1 MAPLDDLGRTFFDG
15 LYTNRIPV
23 AIAVSAVALVVDR
36 RRMACRL
43 VPGRATPP
51 VPRRELL
58 VVVLI
63 VGLPLGYYLAS
74 PIWIRTVLVEPGP
87 IAAAPAVAPV
97 TPVPTA
103 NASPTSVTGVG
114 PASPPPVASEAPT
127 PVATPFAARRIAS
140 GPFHGT
146 DDFHFGAGTATI
158 VETAPGS
165 YVLRLEDFSV
175 RNGPDLY
182 VYLSPAVDDYA
193 RGRARARPAQGHRRC
208 LRVRAARRHRPRRF
222 RQRDHLVQAVLA
234 PVRGRAIGRHLT
246 HVHGRKSGLGNAKT
260 SAYHP
265 A

>member
-1 MAPLDDLGRTFFDG
+1 M
-15 LYTNRIPV
+15 
-23 AIAVSAVALVVDR
+23 LVVAWRAGWFRAAR
-36 RRMACRL
+36 RH
-43 VPGRATPP
+43 PFRAGS
-51 VPRRELL
+51 LL

-63 VGLPLGYYLAS
+63 VGLPVGYYLAS

-114 PASPPPVASEAPT
+114 PGSPPPVASEAPT

-146 DDFHFGAGTATI
+146 DDFHFGRGTATI

-182 VYLSPAVDDYA
+182 VYLSPAVDDHAPGALELGRLKATDGAFGYA
-193 RGRARARPAQGHRRC
+193 LPPGTDPADFASAIIWCKQFSH
-208 LRVRAARRHRPRRF
+208 LFAVAPLAA
-222 RQRDHLVQAVLA
+222 
-234 PVRGRAIGRHLT
+234 T
-246 HVHGRKSGLGNAKT
+246 
-260 SAYHP
+260 
-265 A
+265 